1 MPLFSVLPERRR
13 LSRKDLSD
21 RSESVGNDRV
31 RHRETFRARTRH
43 QVHRRRRRPLPRH
56 QGRHETRPVQ
66 GRQRPPGLRE
76 GFQLSGHQSEGEPDQ
91 GLQAVQDQSGQKRG

>member
-76 GFQLSGHQSEGEPDQ
+76 GF
-91 GLQAVQDQSGQKRG
+91 